1 MASSALWRQ
10 QSPSHACDSVRLV
23 TGVEVRKGLH
33 ERAQVAMYPRRVVR
47 PGDGT
52 LASAGLASGQ
62 EMLVLEPAGG
72 AAI

>member
-1 MASSALWRQ
+1 M
-10 QSPSHACDSVRLV
+10 
-23 TGVEVRKGLH
+23 KGLDEH
-33 ERAQVAMYPRRVVR
+33 AQVAMYPRRVVR

-72 AAI
+72 AVI